1 MVTHQAPAMKYLVAA
16 SILVLCATAISAAP
30 APIYRCGPDG
40 REYSQVPCADGKLI
54 DASDPRSADQRS
66 EALKVAA
73 RERQRAAELERERR
87 ENAAAIKP
95 ASASGFNAR
104 PSPPASVASSPGKG
118 QRKKRHTKVKPIPD
132 TVAAKP
138 ATKPATERKRKP

>member
-1 MVTHQAPAMKYLVAA
+1 MKHLVAA

-30 APIYRCGPDG
+30 TTIYRCGPDG
-40 REYSQVPCADGKLI
+40 REYSQVPCVDGILI
-54 DASDPRSADQRS
+54 DASDPRSAAQRS

-87 ENAAAIKP
+87 TNEAAIKP

-104 PSPPASVASSPGKG
+104 PSPPASVASAPEKG
-118 QRKKRHTKVKPIPD
+118 QRKKRHTKVKPLSD
-132 TVAAKP
+132 TTVAKP
-138 ATKPATERKRKP
+138 AKEPKRKP

>member
-1 MVTHQAPAMKYLVAA
+1 MKHLVAA
-16 SILVLCATAISAAP
+16 SILVLCATAVSAAP
-30 APIYRCGPDG
+30 TAIYRCGPDG

-54 DASDPRSADQRS
+54 DASDPRSAAQRS

-87 ENAAAIKP
+87 TNEAAIKP

-104 PSPPASVASSPGKG
+104 PSPPASVASAPAKG
-118 QRKKRHTKVKPIPD
+118 QRKKRHNKVKPLPD
-132 TVAAKP
+132 TTVAKP
-138 ATKPATERKRKP
+138 AKEPKRKP